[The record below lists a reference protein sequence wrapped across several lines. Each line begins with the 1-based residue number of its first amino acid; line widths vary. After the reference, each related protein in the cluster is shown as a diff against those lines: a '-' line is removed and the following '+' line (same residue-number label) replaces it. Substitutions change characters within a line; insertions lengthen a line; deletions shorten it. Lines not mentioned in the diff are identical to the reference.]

1 MTERETA
8 LVPRVG
14 VGGVVM
20 QAGALLMVERGR
32 PPRAGQWAI
41 PGGKLRWGERLEEA
55 VAREVEEET
64 GLRVEVG
71 ELIWSGQTIGPD
83 WHFILLDFEAEV
95 TGGSLVAGDDAAA
108 AAWVPLDEVEE
119 LPLTSSMH
127 ELLALLRR
135 RSNAD

>member
-8 LVPRVG
+8 PVPRVG
-14 VGGVVM
+14 VGGVVV
-20 QAGALLMVERGR
+20 QDGALLMVERGR

-41 PGGKLRWGERLEEA
+41 PGGKLHWGERLEEA

-64 GLRVEVG
+64 GLSVEVG
-71 ELIWSGQTIGPD
+71 ELIWTGQTIGPD
-83 WHFILLDFEAEV
+83 WHFILLDFEATV
-95 TGGSLVAGDDAAA
+95 TGGSLSAGDDAAD

-127 ELLALLRR
+127 ELIALLRR
-135 RSNAD
+135 RSSAG

>member
-8 LVPRVG
+8 PVPRVG

>member
-8 LVPRVG
+8 PVPRVG

-20 QAGALLMVERGR
+20 QAGALLMGERGR
-32 PPRAGQWAI
+32 PPRAGQGAS
-41 PGGKLRWGERLEEA
+41 PGGPVHWGERLEEA

-71 ELIWSGQTIGPD
+71 ELIWAGETIGPD
-83 WHFILLDFEAEV
+83 WHFILLDFEARV
-95 TGGSLVAGDDAAA
+95 TGGSLSAGDDAAA
-108 AAWVPLDEVEE
+108 AAWVPLDEAEE

-135 RSNAD
+135 QSSAD

>member
-1 MTERETA
+1 MTERETVP
-8 LVPRVG
+8 VPRVG

-20 QAGALLMVERGR
+20 HEGALLMVERGR

-41 PGGKLRWGERLEEA
+41 PGGKLHWGERLEEA

-83 WHFILLDFEAEV
+83 WHFILLDFAATV
-95 TGGSLVAGDDAAA
+95 TGGSLSAGDDAAH

-127 ELLALLRR
+127 ELIALLRR
-135 RSNAD
+135 RSGAD